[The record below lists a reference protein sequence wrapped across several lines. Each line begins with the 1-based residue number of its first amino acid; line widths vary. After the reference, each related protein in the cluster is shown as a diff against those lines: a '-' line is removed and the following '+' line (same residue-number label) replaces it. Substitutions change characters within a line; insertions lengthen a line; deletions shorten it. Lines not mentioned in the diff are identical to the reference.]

1 MSNSSRSDDGNP
13 SKGGDDREV
22 LLSMYDQHRQ
32 EIRAHGKRKSRRYLG
47 SLTVLG
53 VIVGYV
59 FTTNGDGRVLVLVPY
74 VLGFLY
80 LSHIS
85 SMHYVTQLAALL
97 ALIEAKLDHLGAEYE
112 LFHGGFSIR
121 QNPRFQNLEAKYL
134 NEFKHAKK
142 DSDLQGLHRIIQ
154 LCVRYSMR
162 GIALTAYIVP
172 MAAGTW
178 AVYREG
184 APDDWTGLLSMFPGP
199 SWIGPALIPGTQIVL
214 LVVIGAAWWQYRN
227 HKDLLKSGVL
237 ESVLEDDLESKIGE
251 IEDLDMYSVW
261 LVPDRGSEAYQQ
273 LEETIEEYAQ
283 LDEDAP
289 EFEPHITVVGG
300 IQDSE
305 SVLEEGVQSLA
316 EGQAVFDIEF
326 TGVQCS
332 TTRHQCVFLLVEPTA
347 EVLSLHQEA
356 VEVFDVD
363 DGMYVPHLSLI
374 YSDMDVEERLDLA
387 ESIDMSTFPSTVQ
400 VGELVLVKTTGP
412 VSEWETVARY
422 NL

>member
-1 MSNSSRSDDGNP
+1 MSNSSQSDDGDQ
-13 SKGGDDREV
+13 SRGGDGREV

-59 FTTNGDGRVLVLVPY
+59 FTTNGDARVLVLVPY

-121 QNPRFQNLEAKYL
+121 QNPRFQNVEAKYL

-142 DSDLQGLHRIIQ
+142 DSDLQGPHRIIQ

-172 MAAGTW
+172 MAAGAW

-199 SWIGPALIPGTQIVL
+199 SWIGPALILGTQIIL

-237 ESVLEDDLESKIGE
+237 ESVLENNLESKIGE
-251 IEDLDMYSVW
+251 IEDLDIYSVW

-273 LEETIEEYAQ
+273 LKETIEEYAQ

-300 IQDSE
+300 IQGIE

-316 EGQAVFDIEF
+316 EGQAVFDVKF
-326 TGVQCS
+326 TRTQCS

-347 EVLSLHQEA
+347 EVLSLHQES

-387 ESIDMSTFPSTVQ
+387 ELIDMSAFPSTVQ

-412 VSEWETVARY
+412 VSKWETVARY